1 MFGQDQN
8 LLVEESAAELVSG
21 KQLLSNLLKLSIQ
34 IDKGKTELLG

>member
-8 LLVEESAAELVSG
+8 LLVEESAAELVSS